1 MHRLKTKLLEGPHAE
16 TVDRLGNFGRYL
28 LRRFIDDRCFEAAGS
43 LSYTS
48 VLAAVPFAAVVFAAL
63 SAFPIFDQWT
73 QQAADFVF
81 ANFVPEVARNLESA
95 LREFAGSARGLPA
108 KGILALALSV
118 GLTMWSVEKAF
129 NRIWRV
135 PSPKPKLLRFLV
147 YWGLLTLG
155 SLLVVALMALNSALS
170 VYVNLADYTPS
181 VLDGLGLLLAPLLLE
196 FIAFTAAYWLI
207 PHRDVPLRY
216 AAAGGAV
223 ALLLFESLK
232 WLFGVYL
239 GSVSFERI
247 YGAMALVPI
256 TLVWLY
262 SAWVVILL
270 GATIAA
276 TLSSFRYRPR
286 HVRLARGID
295 LYWVLRVLARLEE
308 AGRRDA
314 RPSFDELAA
323 LEPHIAEPMLRG
335 YLAGLARIGLVQCDN
350 HNHWWLAAPL
360 CDFRLK
366 DLHEGLGLRVP
377 AGEAEL
383 PSRGDHIDDR
393 VLPIIALLRGALEVP
408 LQRPLSACLE
418 DPAP

>member
-16 TVDRLGNFGRYL
+16 TVDRLGNFSRYL

-48 VLAAVPFAAVVFAAL
+48 VLAAVPFAAVVFAVL

-81 ANFVPEVARNLESA
+81 ANFVPGVAQELESA
-95 LREFAGSARGLPA
+95 LRAFAGSARGLPA

-135 PSPKPKLLRFLV
+135 PSPKPKLLRFLA

-155 SLLVVALMALNSALS
+155 SLAVVALMALNSALS
-170 VYVNLADYTPS
+170 VYVNLAAYAPS
-181 VLDGLGLLLAPLLLE
+181 SLDGLGLRLAPWLLE
-196 FIAFTAAYWLI
+196 FTAFTGAYWLI

-223 ALLLFESLK
+223 ALLLFELLK
-232 WLFGVYL
+232 WLFVVYL
-239 GSVSFERI
+239 GSVSFEQI

-262 SAWVVILL
+262 SAWVVVLL
-270 GATIAA
+270 GASIAA

-286 HVRLARGID
+286 SVRQARGID
-295 LYWVLRVLARLEE
+295 MYWVLRLLARLVE
-308 AGRRDA
+308 AERRGT
-314 RPSFDELAA
+314 RPSFDALAA
-323 LEPHIAEPMLRG
+323 LEPHIAEPMLRA
-335 YLAGLARIGLVQCDN
+335 YLDGLARIDLVQCDN

-360 CDFRLK
+360 DGFRLL
-366 DLHEGLGLRVP
+366 DLQQGLGLRVP

-383 PSRGDHIDDR
+383 PSRGDDIDAR
-393 VLPIIALLRGALEVP
+393 VLPIIAVLRDALAAP
-408 LQRPLSACLE
+408 LQRPLSDCFQG
-418 DPAP
+418 PAP